1 MKLVILCVWV
11 ALAVAQN
18 TTPFSS
24 FPVGAYPGQLGPF
37 SRFGPPDPLA
47 PIPYKPQPAV
57 KVLPSTPLSTPKQ
70 YPIEPVSQ
78 QYRPRHS
85 QEFIPILKQN
95 YDNQPG
101 GGYQW
106 SFATGNGITAFENAD
121 IKVVNP
127 EEAIKTVQGGYSYT
141 SPEGIPVEVTYT
153 ADENGFHPHVVVRS
167 QGERRN

>member
-1 MKLVILCVWV
+1 MKLVILCAWA

-18 TTPFSS
+18 TVPFSS
-24 FPVGAYPGQLGPF
+24 FPVGTYPGQLGPF
-37 SRFGPPDPLA
+37 SRLASPQSLPP
-47 PIPYKPQPAV
+47 ITYKPQPAV
-57 KVLPSTPLSTPKQ
+57 KVLPSTPKQ

-95 YDNQPG
+95 YDNQPD

-121 IKVVNP
+121 IKIVNP
-127 EEAIKTVQGGYSYT
+127 EEVINTVQGGYSYT
-141 SPEGIPVEVTYT
+141 SPEGITVEVTYT